1 MGSNTTPL
9 VIRTSVWSDGVR
21 VSVSSPG
28 AAADRV
34 RGTLTAGLGL
44 SLARRI
50 AELHGGALDD
60 GGAAGEVVLTLP
72 AA

>member
-1 MGSNTTPL
+1 
-9 VIRTSVWSDGVR
+9 VR
-21 VSVSSPG
+21 GGGEPPDEAG
-28 AAADRV
+28 

-44 SLARRI
+44 GLARRI